1 MVQGTITRSS
11 FPISDFIND
20 ARTVIDQMPR
30 LLASL
35 EYIAGEDKTSVGG
48 FDFVCMITT
57 ARQVINSMQM
67 VSFRR
72 DDALGGKYYEIS
84 IHA

>member
-20 ARTVIDQMPR
+20 ARTVVDQMPR
-30 LLASL
+30 LLAAV
-35 EYIAGEDKTSVGG
+35 EYIAEENKTTAGG
-48 FDFVCMITT
+48 FDFVCMISM

-67 VSFRR
+67 VSLWRKFNV
-72 DDALGGKYYEIS
+72 AI
-84 IHA
+84 